1 MFFYIEL
8 CILALLFIF
17 YHNSSPFSEGV
28 VIVFTVDN
36 ISFETNTSVLF
47 SAEEFCTT
55 VAFNLV

>member
-17 YHNSSPFSEGV
+17 YHNSPPFSEGV

-36 ISFETNTSVLF
+36 ILFETNTSALL
-47 SAEEFCTT
+47 ATQELGTT